1 MELLREYLKSDVESS
16 KANIYILLKNMVLKY
31 KNNESFSKRIITSY
45 DDGVEGLMDDEDEVM
60 LEFNN
65 QNNEKESELLN
76 FVKNITGESIAKE
89 IEIPHEDH

>member
-1 MELLREYLKSDVESS
+1 
-16 KANIYILLKNMVLKY
+16 MVLKY

-65 QNNEKESELLN
+65 QNNE
-76 FVKNITGESIAKE
+76 
-89 IEIPHEDH
+89 

>member
-1 MELLREYLKSDVESS
+1 
-16 KANIYILLKNMVLKY
+16 MVLKY